1 MSHELV
7 RAVHDTLVDLIN
19 LPESQCHQTLALPG
33 LERTVSEMN
42 QGGKLKKLI
51 LHTTSI
57 YI

>member
-1 MSHELV
+1 MV